1 MNAYIQLTLNGL
13 STGFGVLFATWIYD
27 RFIRNRLDK
36 THIKIKKL
44 VKRKRGLKHEKRN

>member
-1 MNAYIQLTLNGL
+1 MNPYIQLTLNGL

-36 THIKIKKL
+36 THKKIKKVF
-44 VKRKRGLKHEKRN
+44 VKKTKQKGV